1 MDALATQPQVTV
13 VIPNW
18 NTKHWLR
25 GCLEGLRAQ
34 SYQDFQIILVDN
46 GSTDG
51 SLAFVKQHY
60 PEVQILA
67 FATNQG
73 FAPAVNAGI
82 RQSHAKYVAL
92 LNVDTIPRPDW
103 LLALVKTMERSPSTV
118 GSLASKM
125 LNLEHPDIIDDAGDV
140 LSWYG
145 SARKRGMDEPADAYD
160 EEKEVFSACAGAA
173 LYRRTFLEETGG
185 FDESFGSYLE
195 DIDLGLRGQMLGYRC
210 FFVPN
215 AKVLHHSHGS
225 GLSRSRYICLMTR
238 NRLKLLTKNI
248 PWPLLLKHCRTLIYG
263 QIYFFLVYKRPLHS
277 MAGTISWLITLP
289 HTLRQRRNIQR
300 ENRISNQALD
310 ALLSNELGEIPLREI
325 LRRKVHKGL
334 HSASSFLKR
343 KP

>member
-1 MDALATQPQVTV
+1 MTSAVLPEVTV

-34 SYQDFQIILVDN
+34 NYQGVQVILVDN

-51 SLAFVKQHY
+51 SVAFVRQNY
-60 PEVQILA
+60 PEVQILS
-67 FATNQG
+67 FAKNRG

-82 RQSHAKYVAL
+82 RQSSSKYVAL
-92 LNVDTIPRPDW
+92 LNVDTVPRPDW
-103 LLALVKTMERSPSTV
+103 LLALVETMERSPSRV

-125 LNLEHPDIIDDAGDV
+125 LNLENPDIIDDAGDV

-145 SARKRGMDEPADAYD
+145 SARKRGLGEPAKAYNK
-160 EEKEVFSACAGAA
+160 EEEVFSACAGAA
-173 LYRRTFLEETGG
+173 LYRRSFLEETGE

-210 FFVPN
+210 LFVPG
-215 AKVLHHSHGS
+215 AEVLHHSHGS
-225 GLSRSRYICLMTR
+225 GLSRSRYVYLVTR

-248 PWPLLLKHCRTLIYG
+248 PSPLLLKHRRTLIYG

-277 MAGTISWLITLP
+277 IAGTMSWLATLP
-289 HTLRQRRNIQR
+289 HTLRQRRGIQR
-300 ENRISNQALD
+300 QKQIPNQELD
-310 ALLSNELGEIPLREI
+310 VLLSDGLGEMPLRDI
-325 LRRKVHKGL
+325 LRSRLQRG
-334 HSASSFLKR
+334 
-343 KP
+343 